1 MSFSTQWAVYQLL
14 KPDSPAPSCVKNGT
28 VLFIHRSVGNIFE
41 PKQMKRE
48 GNDKIEPSRF
58 LHPLVVGQK
67 TVETRNIILMVVTGF
82 ILFEIIE
89 HVVIPIVFYFVKQ
102 KKKSVTGIDSL
113 PGEVVDVRQWKG
125 KEGQVVIKGELWKAV
140 SEVPFKKGDK
150 AIIQNVEGLT
160 LKVKPLGNGSYRKQ
174 IEKS

>member
-89 HVVIPIVFYFVKQ
+89 HIVIPMVFYFIKR
-102 KKKSVTGIDSL
+102 KKKSVIGAESL
-113 PGEVVDVRQWKG
+113 PGEVVEIRHWKET
-125 KEGQVVIKGELWKAV
+125 EGQVIIKGELWRAV
-140 SEVPFKKGDK
+140 SDVTLKKGDK
-150 AIIQNVEGLT
+150 AIVKHVEGLT
-160 LKVKPLGNGSYRKQ
+160 LKVEPLSNSSFVRTK
-174 IEKS
+174 

>member
-1 MSFSTQWAVYQLL
+1 M
-14 KPDSPAPSCVKNGT
+14 
-28 VLFIHRSVGNIFE
+28 
-41 PKQMKRE
+41 
-48 GNDKIEPSRF
+48 
-58 LHPLVVGQK
+58 
-67 TVETRNIILMVVTGF
+67 ETKNIILMLVIGF
-82 ILFEIIE
+82 ILFEVIE
-89 HVVIPIVFYFVKQ
+89 HVVIPIVFYFVKR

-140 SEVPFKKGDK
+140 SEVPFKRGDK

>member
-1 MSFSTQWAVYQLL
+1 M
-14 KPDSPAPSCVKNGT
+14 
-28 VLFIHRSVGNIFE
+28 
-41 PKQMKRE
+41 
-48 GNDKIEPSRF
+48 
-58 LHPLVVGQK
+58 
-67 TVETRNIILMVVTGF
+67 ETRNIILMLVIGF
-82 ILFEIIE
+82 ILFEVIE
-89 HVVIPIVFYFVKQ
+89 HVLVPIVFYFVKR

-140 SEVPFKKGDK
+140 SEVPFKRGDK

-160 LKVKPLGNGSYRKQ
+160 LKVKAFGNGSYRKQ

>member
-1 MSFSTQWAVYQLL
+1 MEI
-14 KPDSPAPSCVKNGT
+14 K
-28 VLFIHRSVGNIFE
+28 
-41 PKQMKRE
+41 
-48 GNDKIEPSRF
+48 
-58 LHPLVVGQK
+58 
-67 TVETRNIILMVVTGF
+67 NIILILFIGF
-82 ILFEIIE
+82 ILFEVIE
-89 HVVIPIVFYFVKQ
+89 HVVIPIGFYFVKQ

-140 SEVPFKKGDK
+140 SEEPFKKGDK